1 MLGDTSEFG
10 PIDLLGGIAVN
21 MGATKFALAK
31 PDLRVGI
38 ALGKDKKVQPYSD
51 FRFLGGVAAALAG
64 QFGPPMVR
72 RAGHDL
78 ANGLLNSFVATE
90 MVAAK
95 AKELC
100 APDGFY
106 VGRASAPAQI
116 AESAESEK
124 LAGEYANELLNQV
137 VRVRVGES
145 TAQIREYYMAKAF
158 FADSNQTSIDA
169 LLAELDA
176 EELEEDPL
184 EISVPWE
191 DPSNG

>member
-1 MLGDTSEFG
+1 LTDITQELDELIYSTDGRRVSFTLDEAIY
-10 PIDLLGGIAVN
+10 PRDAVY
-21 MGATKFALAK
+21 GAAYLFVDRAYVFLTRPADDRIEVRLK
-31 PDLRVGI
+31 P
-38 ALGKDKKVQPYSD
+38 KEESDK
-51 FRFLGGVAAALAG
+51 AG
-64 QFGPPMVR
+64 
-72 RAGHDL
+72 L
-78 ANGLLNSFVATE
+78 
-90 MVAAK
+90 
-95 AKELC
+95 
-100 APDGFY
+100 
-106 VGRASAPAQI
+106 
-116 AESAESEK
+116 EK